1 MTRRGRQFLVGAL
14 AALAISAVA
23 GTALAEQAQTQ
34 CQIHSISASTNGSEI
49 SPALEPFRN
58 FLLRPPLSTFTS
70 FELLST
76 RTVTL
81 RQGADQP
88 LTLDRGIAGQITFS
102 ASQGNQRVLNLS
114 LRFQNRNLVNTT
126 FRASPGYPMFVVA
139 GSVIPQG
146 TLILGIVCR

>member
-1 MTRRGRQFLVGAL
+1 MRRRGRQLLLGAL
-14 AALAISAVA
+14 AALALSAVA
-23 GTALAEQAQTQ
+23 GAAEAQQAQ
-34 CQIHSISASTNGSEI
+34 CQIHSISASTTGSEI

-88 LTLDRGIAGQITFS
+88 LQLERGIAGQITFS
-102 ASQGNQRVLNLS
+102 SSQGNQRVLNLS
-114 LRFQNRNLVNTT
+114 LRYQNRNLVNTT

>member
-1 MTRRGRQFLVGAL
+1 MRRRGRQLLLGAL

-23 GTALAEQAQTQ
+23 GTAEAQQTQ
-34 CQIHSISASTNGSEI
+34 CEIHSISASTSGSTI

-58 FLLRPPLSTFTS
+58 FLLRPPLSAFTS

-81 RQGADQP
+81 RQGTDQP
-88 LTLDRGIAGQITFS
+88 LQLDRGIAGQITFS
-102 ASQGNQRVLNLS
+102 AQQGSQRVLNLS
-114 LRFQNRNLVNTT
+114 LRYQNRNLVNTT

>member
-1 MTRRGRQFLVGAL
+1 MRRRGRQLLLGAL
-14 AALAISAVA
+14 AALAISAAA
-23 GTALAEQAQTQ
+23 GSAEAQQTQ

-88 LTLDRGIAGQITFS
+88 LQLDRGIAGQITFS
-102 ASQGNQRVLNLS
+102 SSQGNQRVLNLS
-114 LRFQNRNLVNTT
+114 LRYQNRNLVNTT

-146 TLILGIVCR
+146 TLILGIVCQ